1 MKARRTIQVFEYET
15 IHVGPCGFDEDD
27 FDRLVRFNDRHGGQ
41 YYSPGYKKITFNS
54 YVGVIQVAGLTI
66 EILPKAGREANKQ
79 LWHDALLGMLKTS
92 GFMNLRAV
100 SDADLKLRQGS
111 LLDVYLEVFL
121 SHCRRILEEGL
132 VCRYRLE
139 SANRNALRGRLIFNE
154 QLRRNMIHKERFY
167 VAAQDYTR
175 DNIFNQIMLNALK
188 IVSTIAESPILK
200 KEALL
205 LCQQMEDVSIAEFTA
220 ESFIR
225 LKYDR
230 TTERYQDA
238 INLAELIILNYMP
251 DLKGGSRSVL
261 ALLFRMEVLFEA
273 YIAALLKKAA
283 LRSTVKISTQRSR
296 HFWRGDGGGLKT
308 IRPDIVID
316 WNDSSRQRRTILD
329 TKWKLPQGNTPA
341 DGDLKQMFVY
351 NEYFDAE
358 SSNLVYP
365 SSDFNSFSSGRFVS
379 PAHKAADAHGRCSMW
394 RVRVVDPAKRSLNTN
409 LGHEMLLA
417 LSGEL
422 SQ

>member
-15 IHVGPCGFDEDD
+15 LHIGSHGFDDDD
-27 FDRLVRFNDRHGGQ
+27 FDRLVRFNDKHGGQ
-41 YYSPGYKKITFNS
+41 YYSPGYRKITFNS

-79 LWHDALLGMLKTS
+79 LWHDALLGMLKIS
-92 GFMNLRAV
+92 GFMNLRAF
-100 SDADLKLRQGS
+100 SAADLKLRQGS
-111 LLDVYLEVFL
+111 LLDVYLEVFI
-121 SHCRRILEEGL
+121 SHCRRILEEGR
-132 VCRYRLE
+132 VRRYRLE

-154 QLRRNMIHKERFY
+154 QLRRNLIHKERFY

-175 DNIFNQIMLNALK
+175 DNIFNQIVLKALT
-188 IVSTIAESPILK
+188 IVSTITESPILK
-200 KEALL
+200 KEAIL
-205 LCQQMEDVSIAEFTA
+205 LCQQMDDVSIAGFTA

-230 TTERYQDA
+230 TTERYRDA

-251 DLKGGSRSVL
+251 DLKGGTRSVL

-296 HFWRGDGGGLKT
+296 HFWRGDVGGLKT
-308 IRPDIVID
+308 IRPDIIID
-316 WNDSSRQRRTILD
+316 WSDLSGSRRTVLD
-329 TKWKLPQGNTPA
+329 TKWKLPQGNVPA
-341 DGDLKQMFVY
+341 DSDLKQMFVY
-351 NEYFDAE
+351 NEYFAAE

-365 SSDFNSFSSGRFVS
+365 SSDFNGFNLGRFVS
-379 PAHKAADAHGRCSMW
+379 PAHKALDSHGRCSRW
-394 RVRVVDPAKRSLNTN
+394 RVRVVDSVNQSLNTN
-409 LGHEMLLA
+409 LGFEMLQA
-417 LSGEL
+417 LSEKAE
-422 SQ
+422 